1 MLTAALE
8 DGPPTADVRWVGQD
22 RDVDMEQAERIL
34 DIVAAIP
41 RGRVSTYGDV
51 AARSGSPSPR
61 LVGRILSELSEEST
75 NWHRVLRADGRPA
88 HHLAAEQLARLRA
101 EGVLADDGRV
111 DLRRYRWREQPDL
124 E

>member
-1 MLTAALE
+1 MLAAARE
-8 DGPPTADVRWVGQD
+8 DGPPAADARLVGQD